1 MKKLKLLR
9 IIILV
14 VVVLVVGA
22 VVAVHL
28 FAGRALKAG
37 IETAGTRKLE
47 VGVQVADVDLSLL
60 AGRVG
65 LSNLQIDN
73 PPGYQHERLLELRS
87 GRVEADIGSLLTDTV
102 NIRDIKLDG
111 VVVTLEQRGVTS
123 NNLQD
128 VIAKIR
134 SKHKP
139 DSEPSGKKLHIDNL
153 EISNVEVKLKAL
165 PVPGK
170 MDTVT
175 LKLKPIK
182 MTDLGGDKKL
192 DTGAL
197 AVKVL
202 VAIAGGIA
210 QQGVDILPEEVIG
223 QMTSELKKLGD
234 LSEALLGK
242 GGEILKEGT
251 DLGKTVT
258 DGLKGLLQP
267 KEKENNQSG
276 Q

>member
-139 DSEPSGKKLHIDNL
+139 DSGKKLHIDNL